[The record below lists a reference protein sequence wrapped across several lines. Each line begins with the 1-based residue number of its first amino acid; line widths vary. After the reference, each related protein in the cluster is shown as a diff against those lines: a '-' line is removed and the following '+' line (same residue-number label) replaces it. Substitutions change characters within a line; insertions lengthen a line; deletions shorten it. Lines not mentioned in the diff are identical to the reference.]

1 MPETNKSNDVRE
13 WLSGFSCYLRQHGY
27 NPTSEDGYRAFRMLD
42 MAAGDDDIDDILSLF
57 LAKTEEQARMLPY
70 HRAKFDSRTEQ
81 EIQECK
87 DSIDTLQQAQRQEQS
102 TFDKQRE
109 HLLSQQSHAQQEAVD
124 KFWRE
129 HNGKSQDINLPLTR
143 DDLELVSPEQRELVE
158 ALSQSAS
165 VDADEQKEA
174 SSGQK
179 QSGARTDTGKGKQQS
194 GNKSNGKS
202 DSGVNKETLDIEAVK
217 RALAEAMTN
226 ALWNGDLE
234 ATGRLDASIKE
245 LDNVKSH
252 LNALKLELAKVKE
265 EAAAPF
271 DKQIEDLQKSA
282 REAQKKLES
291 EISRKQL
298 EINKM
303 MKAERELDISMNSAL
318 KIKTAS
324 ASHRLEDDFSSF
336 TQCFDRGSIDKS
348 LTSLSKE
355 EYKNIYNVLCR
366 NATSLY
372 TRMTRNIRTK
382 LTSKV
387 NMSRTIKQAC
397 KTGGVPY
404 EIIREKPKPSKAKIV
419 LVLDISG
426 SCSAASKMMLT
437 LMHALSSVFPRG
449 VKVYV
454 FVNRLYDVSDI
465 MSINDVHSAVEN
477 VFKLVPTRGVYSD
490 YNEPLRSLWEDHRQ
504 DFTRETMCVFIGD
517 ARNNRNPS
525 GEEYAKNIARK
536 SKRAYWLNTEPMY
549 QWDTGDSIAGV
560 YEKYMKMIPVL
571 TARDIVKFIEDMR

>member
-1 MPETNKSNDVRE
+1 MFETNKSNDARK
-13 WLSGFSCYLRQHGY
+13 WLSGFSCYLRQFGY
-27 NPTSEDGYRAFRMLD
+27 NPTSEDSYRAFRMLD
-42 MAAGDDDIDDILSLF
+42 MTADDDDIDDILALF
-57 LAKTEEQARMLPY
+57 LAKTEEQVRMLPY

-81 EIQECK
+81 KIQEHK
-87 DSIDTLQQAQRQEQS
+87 DSIDTLQQTQRQEQS
-102 TFDKQRE
+102 TFDRQRE
-109 HLLSQQSHAQQEAVD
+109 QLLSKRRQAQQEATD
-124 KFWRE
+124 KFWQG
-129 HNGKSQDINLPLTR
+129 HNGKSQDIDLPLTR
-143 DDLELVSPEQRELVE
+143 EDLELVSPEQRELIE
-158 ALSQSAS
+158 ALSQAAN
-165 VDADEQKEA
+165 VGGDEQEEA

-179 QSGARTDTGKGKQQS
+179 QSEECADTGKGKQQS
-194 GNKSNGKS
+194 SNKSNDKS
-202 DSGVNKETLDIEAVK
+202 VNKETLDIEAVK
-217 RALAEAMTN
+217 CALAEAMTN
-226 ALWNGDLE
+226 ALWKGDLE

-245 LDNVKSH
+245 LDNAKNH
-252 LNALKLELAKVKE
+252 LNALKLKLAKVKE
-265 EAAAPF
+265 EVSAPF

-303 MKAERELDISMNSAL
+303 MKAERELDTSMNSAL

-324 ASHRLEDDFSSF
+324 SSYRTEDDFSSF
-336 TQCFDRGSIDKS
+336 TQCFDSGSIDKS

-355 EYKNIYNVLCR
+355 EYKSIYNVLCR

-382 LTSKV
+382 LTAKV

-404 EIIREKPKPSKAKIV
+404 KIVREKPKPSKAKMV

-465 MSINDVHSAVEN
+465 MSINNVHSAIEN

-549 QWDTGDSIAGV
+549 QWDTGDSIAGI
-560 YEKYMKMIPVL
+560 YKKYMKMIPVL
-571 TARDIVKFIEDMR
+571 TAHDIVKFIEDMR